1 MEKNT
6 QTAGASSPFA
16 ATALECAYNILQQS
30 KERVLQ
36 VKGPFDPAHKA
47 YMSLAL
53 AASEAIKAFV
63 SLDESLK

>member
-6 QTAGASSPFA
+6 HTAGQSPFA
-16 ATALECAYNILQQS
+16 ETALACADNILQQS
-30 KERVLQ
+30 KAIVMQ
-36 VKGPFDPAHKA
+36 VKGPFEPAHKA

-63 SLDESLK
+63 ALDESLKK